1 MKLVGP
7 WLSGFTRRA
16 GITMKLLG
24 IPFEHLNLNAYTDKE
39 EVRRYSPMGKV
50 PALVL
55 DNGEVLIDSAGIIDV
70 LHERVGP
77 EKALIPPSGPARLRA
92 LKLIGIGMNIYPK
105 LSSLYDET
113 LRPKEHQLQ
122 SVFEGLAEQAIIGL
136 TLLEEE
142 TGDGWLVNDTL
153 SQADIMTV
161 ICYQG
166 GGTTC
171 SSGSRQREELS
182 SPGGADRARDEDRC
196 LRIYC
201 AAFLKPRLS
210 CSRMMRIPAPHFDG
224 QRSR

>member
-7 WLSGFTRRA
+7 YISGFTRRTA
-16 GITMKLLG
+16 ITMKLLG
-24 IPFEHLNLNAYTDKE
+24 IPFEHLDLNAYADKE

-55 DNGEVLIDSAGIIDV
+55 DSGEVLIDSSGIIDV
-70 LHERVGP
+70 LHEMVGP
-77 EKALIPPSGPARLRA
+77 EKALMPSSGRARFRA
-92 LKLIGIGMNIYPK
+92 LKLLGIGMNIYPK

-122 SVFEGLAEQAIIGL
+122 SVFESLAEQAIIGL
-136 TLLEEE
+136 TLLEAE

-166 GGTTC
+166 ASLLVLPDHVTAKNFT
-171 SSGSRQREELS
+171 RLAALTE
-182 SPGGADRARDEDRC
+182 RAMKID
-196 LRIYC
+196 
-201 AAFLKPRLS
+201 AFAS
-210 CSRMMRIPAPHFDG
+210 TAPHL
-224 QRSR
+224 

>member
-7 WLSGFTRRA
+7 WLSGFTRRV

-24 IPFEHLNLNAYTDKE
+24 IPFEHLNLNAYVDDI

-50 PALVL
+50 PALVF
-55 DNGEVLIDSAGIIDV
+55 DNGEAMIDSSGIIDV
-70 LHERVGP
+70 FHEMVGP
-77 EKALIPPSGPARLRA
+77 EKALIPPSGPARFRA

-136 TLLEEE
+136 TLLEQE
-142 TGDGWLVNDTL
+142 TGDGWLINDKFG
-153 SQADIMTV
+153 QADIMAA

-166 GGTTC
+166 GALLVLPDHVNAK
-171 SSGSRQREELS
+171 S
-182 SPGGADRARDEDRC
+182 
-196 LRIYC
+196 
-201 AAFLKPRLS
+201 FPRLAALTERAMKIDAFAS
-210 CSRMMRIPAPHFDG
+210 TVPHL
-224 QRSR
+224 

>member
-7 WLSGFTRRA
+7 WLSGFTRRT

-55 DNGEVLIDSAGIIDV
+55 DSGEILIDSAGIIDV
-70 LHERVGP
+70 LDEKVGR
-77 EKALIPPSGPARLRA
+77 EKALIPSSGPARLRA
-92 LKLIGIGMNIYPK
+92 LQLVGIGLNIYPK

-136 TLLEEE
+136 KLLEAQ
-142 TGDGWLVNDTL
+142 TGAGWYVNDAL
-153 SQADIMTV
+153 SQADIMAV
-161 ICYQG
+161 VCYQ
-166 GGTTC
+166 
-171 SSGSRQREELS
+171 
-182 SPGGADRARDEDRC
+182 
-196 LRIYC
+196 
-201 AAFLKPRLS
+201 AAAGFVLPDHVNAQKFPRLAALS
-210 CSRMMRIPAPHFDG
+210 ERAMKIDAFASTVPHL
-224 QRSR
+224 

>member
-1 MKLVGP
+1 MEKQMKLVGP
-7 WLSGFTRRA
+7 WISGFTRRT

-70 LHERVGP
+70 LHEMVGP

-92 LKLIGIGMNIYPK
+92 LKLIGIGVNIYPK
-105 LSSLYDET
+105 ASSLYDET

-122 SVFEGLAEQAIIGL
+122 SVFEGLAEQVIIGL
-136 TLLEEE
+136 TLLEKEA
-142 TGDGWLVNDTL
+142 GDGWLVNEKF
-153 SQADIMTV
+153 SQADIMTG

-166 GGTTC
+166 GSMLVLPDHVNAQT
-171 SSGSRQREELS
+171 
-182 SPGGADRARDEDRC
+182 
-196 LRIYC
+196 
-201 AAFLKPRLS
+201 FPRLAALTERAMKIDAFAS
-210 CSRMMRIPAPHFDG
+210 TAPHL
-224 QRSR
+224 

>member
-1 MKLVGP
+1 MEKPMKLVGP

-16 GITMKLLG
+16 GITMNLLG

-55 DNGEVLIDSAGIIDV
+55 DNGEVLIDSGGIIEM

-77 EKALIPPSGPARLRA
+77 GKALIPPSGPARFRA
-92 LKLIGIGMNIYPK
+92 LKLIGIGINIYPK
-105 LSSLYDET
+105 LSSLFDET

-136 TLLEEE
+136 TLLEKE
-142 TGDGWLVNDTL
+142 TGDGWLVNDKF
-153 SQADIMTV
+153 SQADIMTA

-166 GGTTC
+166 GA
-171 SSGSRQREELS
+171 LLVL
-182 SPGGADRARDEDRC
+182 PDHVNAKN
-196 LRIYC
+196 
-201 AAFLKPRLS
+201 FPRLAALTERAMKIDAFAS
-210 CSRMMRIPAPHFDG
+210 TVPHL
-224 QRSR
+224 